1 MVTCILKGMKM
12 IYTVTLNTAVDRI
25 VQIHGRLTRKA
36 NNKTKSVTYDIGGKA
51 THVSVVLSALHI
63 QNIATGVIGGKTG
76 EHMVRLMEAKGVSCN
91 FIEQMDCET
100 RESIILVDES
110 GEGSF
115 MVTQKGFPLSSE
127 SIERLSLFLD
137 ANVVKEDIV
146 IFAGSPP
153 HDLDVEIY
161 GSLLSIVKKKEAK
174 LIVDAAGDYLKKA
187 LEYRP
192 YLIKPN
198 EFEYQEF
205 INTKCESIDDYVN
218 ALKTH
223 ELNTDVTIVSL
234 GKRGALAKKGDEI
247 VHVVPPTIHEVNETG
262 AGDFFV
268 GGLVAKIY
276 ENASVEDMLRT
287 AAAIGASKAMQE
299 GSASFSLIDVE
310 ELLAK
315 CKIERKV

>member
-1 MVTCILKGMKM
+1 M
-12 IYTVTLNTAVDRI
+12 IYTITLNTAVDRI
-25 VQIHGRLTRKA
+25 VQIQGRLTRKA
-36 NNKTKSVTYDIGGKA
+36 NNKTKSVQYDIGGKA
-51 THVSVVLSALHI
+51 THVSVVLSALEI
-63 QNIATGVIGGKTG
+63 PNIATGVIGGKTG
-76 EHMVRLMEAKGVSCN
+76 EHMVHLMELKGVDCR
-91 FIEQMDCET
+91 FIEQKNCET

-110 GEGSF
+110 GEGSY
-115 MVTQKGFPLSSE
+115 MITQKGFPLNDE
-127 SIERLSLFLD
+127 SIETLKQFLD
-137 ANVVKEDIV
+137 VNVKKEDIV
-146 IFAGSPP
+146 VFAGSPP
-153 HDLDVEIY
+153 HELDVEIY
-161 GSLLSIVKKKEAK
+161 GSMLSVVKKHDAK
-174 LIVDAAGDYLKKA
+174 LVVDAAGAYLKKA
-187 LEYRP
+187 LEYQP

-205 INTKCESIDDYVN
+205 INSKCDSIEDFVN

-223 ELNTDVTIVSL
+223 DLDVEVTIVSL

-247 VHVVPPTIHEVNETG
+247 IHVIPPTIHEVNETG

-299 GSASFSLIDVE
+299 GSASFDLSDVK

>member
-1 MVTCILKGMKM
+1 M

-36 NNKTKSVTYDIGGKA
+36 NNKTKSVKYDIGGKA
-51 THVSVVLSALHI
+51 THVSVVLSALNI
-63 QNIATGVIGGKTG
+63 PNIATGVIGGETG
-76 EHMVRLMEAKGVSCN
+76 NQMVRLMELKGVNCKFLKQEN
-91 FIEQMDCET
+91 CET

-110 GEGSF
+110 GEGSY
-115 MVTQKGFPLSSE
+115 MITQKGFPLSE
-127 SIERLSLFLD
+127 DSIDRLKRFLVE
-137 ANVVKEDIV
+137 NVKKEDIV
-146 IFAGSPP
+146 VFAGSPP
-153 HDLDVEIY
+153 HELNVEIY
-161 GSLLSIVKKKEAK
+161 GTLLAIAKNQGAK
-174 LIVDAAGDYLKKA
+174 LVVDAAGPYLKKA
-187 LEYRP
+187 LDYCP

-205 INTKCESIDDYVN
+205 INLKCETIEEYVD

-223 ELNTDVTIVSL
+223 ELNTEVTIVSL

-247 VHVVPPTIHEVNETG
+247 VHVIPPTIHEVNETG

-276 ENASVEDMLRT
+276 ENASVEDMLRM

-299 GSASFSLIDVE
+299 ESASFNLCDIED
-310 ELLAK
+310 LLAK

>member
-1 MVTCILKGMKM
+1 M

-36 NNKTKSVTYDIGGKA
+36 NNKTKSTKYDIGGKA
-51 THVSVVLSALHI
+51 THVSVVLSALKI
-63 QNIATGVIGGKTG
+63 PNIATGVIGGETG
-76 EHMVRLMEAKGVSCN
+76 NLMVRLMEKKGVHCK
-91 FIEQMDCET
+91 FLVQKDCET
-100 RESIILVDES
+100 RESIIIVDES
-110 GEGSF
+110 GEGSY
-115 MVTQKGFPLSSE
+115 MVTQKGFPLSEE
-127 SIERLSLFLD
+127 SIDSLKQFLER
-137 ANVVKEDIV
+137 NVKKEDIV
-146 IFAGSPP
+146 VFAGSPP
-153 HDLDVEIY
+153 HELDVEIY
-161 GSLLSIVKKKEAK
+161 GALLAIAKNQGAK
-174 LIVDAAGDYLKKA
+174 LVIDAAGPYLKKA
-187 LEYRP
+187 LEYNP

-205 INTKCESIDDYVN
+205 IDFKCETIEDFVD

-223 ELNTDVTIVSL
+223 ELNTEVTIVSL

-247 VHVVPPTIHEVNETG
+247 VHVIPPTIHEVNETG

-287 AAAIGASKAMQE
+287 AASIGASKAMQE
-299 GSASFSLIDVE
+299 ESASFNLLDVE
-310 ELLAK
+310 DLLAK